1 MTTPR
6 HAAPKSTIGSRIA
19 ILAVCVFFV
28 GGCENP
34 LMPLKGDPLRQ
45 TNCPDDVAN
54 VVNGAWRSSM
64 TPDSTKP
71 GFFTITP
78 PDSTKSEY
86 VTIIID
92 GRVAASNVNVT
103 RREPLNIPNSP
114 PFDQIKNVHI
124 ASHTMSYKD
133 IAQRYGTCPGV
144 AVHLWETKD
153 GSWQPNATR

>member
-1 MTTPR
+1 MIIPSVV
-6 HAAPKSTIGSRIA
+6 APLTRISTRIA
-19 ILAVCVFFV
+19 FVAVCVFVV

-34 LMPLKGDPLRQ
+34 LMPLRGDPLRQ
-45 TNCPDDVAN
+45 ANCPDDVVN

-64 TPDSTKP
+64 TPDSTKR
-71 GFFTITP
+71 GGFTITP

-103 RREPLNIPNSP
+103 KREPLNIPNSP

-124 ASHTMSYKD
+124 ASHTLSYKD

-153 GSWQPNATR
+153 GSWQPNAAR